1 MERVAWR
8 HYLQLLSNKYGVE
21 LIQMSFERAKEYVTQ
36 REWQELMGL
45 MKFQKPANKKVH

>member
-1 MERVAWR
+1 MERVAWKK
-8 HYLQLLSNKYGVE
+8 YLQLLSNKYGVE